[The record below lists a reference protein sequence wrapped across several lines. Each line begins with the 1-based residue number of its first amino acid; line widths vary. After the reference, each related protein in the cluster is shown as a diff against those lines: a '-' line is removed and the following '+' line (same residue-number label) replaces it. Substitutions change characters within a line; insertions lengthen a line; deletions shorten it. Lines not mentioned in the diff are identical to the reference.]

1 MHLDLRM
8 FRYLHLSKVAYNEHN
23 QNQQKERY
31 AKILIL
37 DNKNTQQAN
46 IFIYNI

>member
-8 FRYLHLSKVAYNEHN
+8 FRYLHLSKAAYKWA
-23 QNQQKERY
+23 QSKSTKERWY
-31 AKILIL
+31 VKILIL
-37 DNKNTQQAN
+37 DNKNTQAN